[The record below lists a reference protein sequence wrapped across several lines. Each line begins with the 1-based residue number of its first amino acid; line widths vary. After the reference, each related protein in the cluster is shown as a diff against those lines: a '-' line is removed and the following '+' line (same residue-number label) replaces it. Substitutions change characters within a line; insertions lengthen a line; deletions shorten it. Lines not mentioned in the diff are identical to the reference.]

1 VFHLLV
7 RIERWVTQIGLYAV
21 LAFVGAAVVVVFR
34 AAALATL
41 IVVHFLAI
49 IVFFISRLAVVI

>member
-1 VFHLLV
+1 MRV
-7 RIERWVTQIGLYAV
+7 ERWVTQIGLYAV

>member
-1 VFHLLV
+1 M

-49 IVFFISRLAVVI
+49 IVFAISRLAVVI

>member
-7 RIERWVTQIGLYAV
+7 RVERWVTQIGLYAV
-21 LAFVGAAVVVVFR
+21 WAFVVAAVVVVLR

-49 IVFFISRLAVVI
+49 IVFVISRLAVVI